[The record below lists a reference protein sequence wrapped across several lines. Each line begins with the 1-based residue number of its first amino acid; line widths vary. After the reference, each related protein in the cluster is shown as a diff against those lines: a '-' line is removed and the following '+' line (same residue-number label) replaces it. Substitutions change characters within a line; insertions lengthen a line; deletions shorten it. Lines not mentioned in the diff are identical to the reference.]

1 MKKIVFAA
9 LMLTS
14 VSGFAAFNQQAVS
27 STVAMKDDGGSKHIS
42 ASQVPAAVIESFNA
56 KFPDAKNVQWEV
68 QKEDGGKIYQAE
80 FTQNGKRFKAQFAP
94 DGTFL
99 GKQRT

>member
-1 MKKIVFAA
+1 MKRILFAV

-14 VSGFAAFNQQAVS
+14 VSAFASKGSIVS
-27 STVAMKDDGGSKHIS
+27 NVVALKSGDGRHIS
-42 ASQVPAAVIESFNA
+42 ASQVPAPVMETFNS
-56 KFPDAKNVQWEV
+56 KFPNATNVQWEV
-68 QKEDGGKIYQAE
+68 EKEHGSKVYQAE

-99 GKQRT
+99 GKERA

>member
-1 MKKIVFAA
+1 MKKILFAA

-14 VSGFAAFNQQAVS
+14 VSVFASHATATPNIVS
-27 STVAMKDDGGSKHIS
+27 LKSGDGRHIS
-42 ASQVPAAVIESFNA
+42 ASEVPAPVMATFNSM
-56 KFPDAKNVQWEV
+56 FPDATNVQWQVE
-68 QKEDGGKIYQAE
+68 KEHGSKVYQAE

-99 GKQRT
+99 GKKRVG

>member
-1 MKKIVFAA
+1 MKKILFAA

-14 VSGFAAFNQQAVS
+14 ASAFVSNASAASNIVS
-27 STVAMKDDGGSKHIS
+27 LKSGDGRHIA
-42 ASQVPAAVIESFNA
+42 ASQVPAPVMASFNSM
-56 KFPDAKNVQWEV
+56 FPTATNVQWQVE
-68 QKEDGGKIYQAE
+68 KEDGSKVYQAE

-99 GKQRT
+99 GKKRVG

>member
-1 MKKIVFAA
+1 MKKILFAA

-14 VSGFAAFNQQAVS
+14 VSVFAVS
-27 STVAMKDDGGSKHIS
+27 NAIPASTVMSVQSGEGLHIS
-42 ASQVPAAVIESFNA
+42 ASEVPAPVMESFNSR
-56 KFPDAKNVQWEV
+56 FPDATNVQWQVEREHGSKV
-68 QKEDGGKIYQAE
+68 YQAE

-99 GKQRT
+99 GKKRA

>member
-1 MKKIVFAA
+1 MKKILFAA

-14 VSGFAAFNQQAVS
+14 FSAFARPHATAVS
-27 STVAMKDDGGSKHIS
+27 NLSVMSDNGGSRHIS
-42 ASQVPAAVIESFNA
+42 ASQVPAPVMGSFNA
-56 KFPDAKNVQWEV
+56 KFPDAKNVQWEL
-68 QKEDGGKIYQAE
+68 QKEDGGKVYQAE

>member
-1 MKKIVFAA
+1 MKKILFAA

-14 VSGFAAFNQQAVS
+14 VSVFASQATAVTHVVS
-27 STVAMKDDGGSKHIS
+27 LKSGGGKHIS
-42 ASQVPAAVIESFNA
+42 PSDVPTAVMTTFNN
-56 KFPDAKNVQWEV
+56 KFPTATNVQWEV

-99 GKQRT
+99 GKQRVS